1 MARQTKTLTVKHES
15 LPARCEVC
23 HQTDMFNPETGI
35 CQRCSPTSAEVA
47 RRGRSSVTGAHE
59 IPKEFQAVF
68 SEVVGNERVLW
79 VGRPD
84 PDTARRRGVGMY
96 LFACLIGVVGGAFFI
111 AAIVSNIQTWRGVDS
126 LLFFRVFLVLLPLL
140 ITVFWWMKI
149 RQRQRAVG
157 RTLYVLTDQRA
168 LILMSDRKSAFR
180 SFELNSDDLW
190 AGSFNIPENP
200 RVGGVIFEKRW
211 KIFETPYDWDQFK
224 VGYRRYGVGFLCIE
238 EFREVERIV
247 RKHANSKQTR

>member
-1 MARQTKTLTVKHES
+1 MAHSNHPLTANRES

-23 HQTDMFNPETGI
+23 HQTDLFNPETGI
-35 CQRCSPTSAEVA
+35 CQRCSPTSADGA
-47 RRGRSSVTGAHE
+47 GRRRSSVTHE
-59 IPKEFQAVF
+59 IPTEFREVF

-126 LLFFRVFLVLLPLL
+126 LIFFRVFLMLLPLL

-149 RQRQRAVG
+149 RQRQLAID
-157 RTLYVLTDQRA
+157 RTLYVLTKQRA
-168 LILMSDRKSAFR
+168 LILTPDKKKAVYKSFQ
-180 SFELNSDDLW
+180 LNSDDLW

-224 VGYRRYGVGFLCIE
+224 VGYRRYGIGFLCIE
-238 EFREVERIV
+238 EFREVEKLV
-247 RKHANSKQTR
+247 RKHAKSKQTR